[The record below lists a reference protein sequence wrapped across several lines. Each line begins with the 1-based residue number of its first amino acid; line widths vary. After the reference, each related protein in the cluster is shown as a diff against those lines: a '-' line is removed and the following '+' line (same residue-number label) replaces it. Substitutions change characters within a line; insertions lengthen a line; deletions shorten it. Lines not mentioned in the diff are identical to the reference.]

1 MHRARVVFNISNKLG
16 NTERFASWLLNKSQ
30 TAAVTVNANRLKSST
45 AAEPFLNGSS
55 SAYVETMYNSWLSDP
70 NSVHAS
76 WDAFFRNASAGAQPG
91 AAYTSPPNLAPYSK
105 NEVPL
110 TALVPASGG
119 MPSISAG
126 SPINEKIIDDH
137 LAVQAI
143 IRSYQAR
150 GHLAADVDPLGI
162 TTANLPQLGM
172 RAPRSE
178 LIMRKYFNFDEA
190 DMDRVFKLPSTTFI
204 GEKEKA
210 LPLREI
216 LYRLEQAYCNNIGI
230 EFMFINSLEQCNWIR
245 QRMEPPGVTK
255 MSPEQKRLMLA
266 RLTRSAGF
274 ENFLAKKWSSEK
286 RFGLEGCEILIP
298 AMKQVIDVSTK
309 LGVESI
315 IMGMP
320 HRGRLNVLAN
330 VCRKPLHQLFTQFAG
345 LEAEDDG
352 SGDVKYHLGT
362 YIERLNRVTN
372 KNIRLAVCANPSHLE
387 AVDPVVQG
395 KTRAEQF
402 YRGDNEGKKV
412 MSILL
417 HGDAAFAGQGVVFE
431 TMHLSDLPA
440 YTTHG
445 TIHIVANNQIGFTTD
460 PRHSRSSA
468 YCTDVA
474 RVVNA
479 PIFHVNGDNPEAVM
493 HVCNVAAEWRATF
506 HKDVVIDIVSYRR
519 NGHNEVDEP
528 MFTQPLMYQKIRK
541 TKPAEG
547 VVTADE
553 VKDVKDKYVK
563 ICEDAYSQAKQE
575 THIKYKDWLDSP
587 WSGFFEGKDPL
598 KTLVHIGK
606 RFSAPPP
613 NAAEFEIHKGLL
625 RILKSRMEMVEN
637 RTVDWAL
644 AEAMA
649 FGSLLKEGIHV
660 RLSGEDVERGTFSHR
675 HHVLHHQKVDKAT
688 YCALAHLY
696 PDQAPYTVCN
706 SSLSEY
712 GHGQAKWVRQ
722 SGIVLLQPHGMEGM
736 IALPFRKPL
745 IIMTPK
751 SLLRH
756 PECKSSFDEMKE
768 GTNFRRVIPE
778 EGAASENPANVKKL
792 AFCTGRVY
800 YDLIKERR
808 ERGLEKDIAIVRN
821 AFLINL
827 AVSHAILMYLADVY
841 GKQDS
846 LYPKD
851 LKQRA
856 LVNQKMFFN
865 SSILFPRLRNIT
877 MVVKLYK
884 NDVSPVARACMMACD
899 LLNVQAEMIDVDVF
913 KGEHLAPEFV
923 KGPLIFEGE
932 KPSEKRFKAIDETYG
947 FLEEFLSRT
956 KDGFI
961 YDPNLKE
968 CVLPQVCTPTCK
980 KDEVYTDC
988 KNRSCT
994 PYTCSE
1000 LGFPLNCDSNCKP
1013 GCVCKGSLVRAA
1025 NGTCGVGC
1033 PDICILNGCAC
1044 KNGFIYDR
1052 NVKKCVLPTQCMY
1065 NACINGG
1072 CDARNC
1078 SQVGKPVPC
1087 VKLDPKACINGCIC
1101 KEGYLPQCNK
1111 PNEVYDV
1118 CPAPCPP
1125 RRCDVDDPP
1134 FACNGPNEEYQPC
1147 PASCPGENCTDYIN
1161 DSKCPPFKI
1170 GIVVPC
1176 KPQCKC
1182 KTGYFRNTD
1191 GVCIIGSKCDLCPG
1205 QNEFFD
1211 TCIKGCSNQTCDSI
1225 GKIYNCPIQTTDRIS
1240 ASPGENIIISA
1251 YSVLTPLSQ
1260 LALYAT
1266 GVTLSQL
1273 LAVLNVKNK
1282 DDIRTGFPALAASYE
1297 GQTSVNFSV
1306 AAEVL
1311 SNINY
1316 KLSDAFIKDSQH
1328 IFKADA
1334 KSIDFADNVKAAA
1347 DINAWVIELPYVG
1360 LNFTMFIV
1368 LPNKNDGVLETA
1380 NKLRDSATFNKAYE
1394 SMYSQTVEVYLPQF
1408 EITTS
1413 TNLAD
1418 ILKKQNV
1425 DQMFNP
1431 NDSGLSGILEKPEQV
1446 YVSEAVQKAY
1456 IKCDETGSE
1465 AAAANGNVLIALEA
1479 EGFIQ
1484 IFIIIK
1490 SPN

>member
-1 MHRARVVFNISNKLG
+1 MHRARVVFNISNKVG
-16 NTERFASWLLNKSQ
+16 NTERFASWLLNKPQ
-30 TAAVTVNANRLKSST
+30 TAAVTVKANRLKSST

-76 WDAFFRNASAGAQPG
+76 WDAFFRNATAGAAPG
-91 AAYTSPPNLAPYSK
+91 AAYTSPPNLAPYNK
-105 NEVPL
+105 NEMPL
-110 TALVPASGG
+110 SALVPASGG

-150 GHLAADVDPLGI
+150 GHLAADMDPLGI
-162 TTANLPQLGM
+162 TTGDLPALGM
-172 RAPRSE
+172 RALRSE

-245 QRMEPPGVTK
+245 QRMEPPDVTK
-255 MSPEQKRLMLA
+255 MSNDQKRLILA

-528 MFTQPLMYQKIRK
+528 MFTQPLMYQKIRN
-541 TKPAEG
+541 TKPVLEKYAAQLIAEG
-547 VVTADE
+547 VVTAEE
-553 VKDVKDKYVK
+553 VKDVSDKYVK
-563 ICEDAYSQAKQE
+563 ICEDAYNQAKQE

-598 KTLVHIGK
+598 KVSPTGVVEETLVHIGK

-637 RTVDWAL
+637 RTIDWAL

-712 GHGQAKWVRQ
+712 GVLGFEVGYSVTNPNALVLWEAQFGDFNNVAQCIIDQFISSGQAKWVRQ

-736 IALPFRKPL
+736 GPEHSSARLERFLQMSSDDPDYMPPESNDYEVRQLHDCNWIVANCSTPASLFHILRRQIALPFRKPL

-756 PECKSSFDEMKE
+756 PECRSSFDDMRE
-768 GTNFRRVIPE
+768 GTSFRRVIPE
-778 EGAASENPANVKKL
+778 EGPASKNASGVKKL

-800 YDLIKERR
+800 YDMIKERR
-808 ERGLEKDIAIVRN
+808 EKGLENDIAICRLEQISPFPYDLIKAEAAKYSN
-821 AFLINL
+821 AQLVWSQEEHKNMGSWTYVEPRFRTLLQNQRTIR
-827 AVSHAILMYLADVY
+827 
-841 GKQDS
+841 
-846 LYPKD
+846 PKSGGSWLGQLFGRAPPPTGD
-851 LKQRA
+851 DTETVPRTISYNGRATAASPATGSKAAHNKELK
-856 LVNQKMFFN
+856 
-865 SSILFPRLRNIT
+865 S
-877 MVVKLYK
+877 
-884 NDVSPVARACMMACD
+884 
-899 LLNVQAEMIDVDVF
+899 LLN
-913 KGEHLAPEFV
+913 EF
-923 KGPLIFEGE
+923 
-932 KPSEKRFKAIDETYG
+932 
-947 FLEEFLSRT
+947 
-956 KDGFI
+956 
-961 YDPNLKE
+961 
-968 CVLPQVCTPTCK
+968 
-980 KDEVYTDC
+980 
-988 KNRSCT
+988 
-994 PYTCSE
+994 
-1000 LGFPLNCDSNCKP
+1000 
-1013 GCVCKGSLVRAA
+1013 
-1025 NGTCGVGC
+1025 
-1033 PDICILNGCAC
+1033 CA
-1044 KNGFIYDR
+1044 
-1052 NVKKCVLPTQCMY
+1052 L
-1065 NACINGG
+1065 
-1072 CDARNC
+1072 
-1078 SQVGKPVPC
+1078 
-1087 VKLDPKACINGCIC
+1087 
-1101 KEGYLPQCNK
+1101 
-1111 PNEVYDV
+1111 
-1118 CPAPCPP
+1118 
-1125 RRCDVDDPP
+1125 
-1134 FACNGPNEEYQPC
+1134 
-1147 PASCPGENCTDYIN
+1147 
-1161 DSKCPPFKI
+1161 
-1170 GIVVPC
+1170 
-1176 KPQCKC
+1176 
-1182 KTGYFRNTD
+1182 
-1191 GVCIIGSKCDLCPG
+1191 
-1205 QNEFFD
+1205 
-1211 TCIKGCSNQTCDSI
+1211 
-1225 GKIYNCPIQTTDRIS
+1225 
-1240 ASPGENIIISA
+1240 
-1251 YSVLTPLSQ
+1251 
-1260 LALYAT
+1260 
-1266 GVTLSQL
+1266 
-1273 LAVLNVKNK
+1273 
-1282 DDIRTGFPALAASYE
+1282 
-1297 GQTSVNFSV
+1297 
-1306 AAEVL
+1306 
-1311 SNINY
+1311 
-1316 KLSDAFIKDSQH
+1316 
-1328 IFKADA
+1328 
-1334 KSIDFADNVKAAA
+1334 
-1347 DINAWVIELPYVG
+1347 
-1360 LNFTMFIV
+1360 
-1368 LPNKNDGVLETA
+1368 
-1380 NKLRDSATFNKAYE
+1380 
-1394 SMYSQTVEVYLPQF
+1394 
-1408 EITTS
+1408 
-1413 TNLAD
+1413 
-1418 ILKKQNV
+1418 
-1425 DQMFNP
+1425 
-1431 NDSGLSGILEKPEQV
+1431 
-1446 YVSEAVQKAY
+1446 
-1456 IKCDETGSE
+1456 
-1465 AAAANGNVLIALEA
+1465 
-1479 EGFIQ
+1479 
-1484 IFIIIK
+1484 
-1490 SPN
+1490 

>member
-1 MHRARVVFNISNKLG
+1 MHRARLILQASNKIG
-16 NTERFASWLLNKSQ
+16 NSERFASWLVKKPQ
-30 TAAVTVNANRLKSST
+30 AAVVPALNRLKSST

-55 SAYVETMYNSWLSDP
+55 SAYVETMYNAWLNDP

-76 WDAFFRNASAGAQPG
+76 WDAFFRNATNGAQPG
-91 AAYTSPPNLAPYSK
+91 VAYTSPPNLAPYSK

-110 TALVPASGG
+110 TSLVPVSGG
-119 MPSISAG
+119 MPSIASG

-172 RAPRSE
+172 RAPSSE

-216 LYRLEQAYCNNIGI
+216 LNRLEQAYCNNIGI

-245 QRMEPPGVTK
+245 QRMEPPNVTK
-255 MSPEQKRLMLA
+255 MNADQKRLILA

-528 MFTQPLMYQKIRK
+528 MFTQPLMYQKIRN
-541 TKPAEG
+541 TKPVLEIYSDQLIREG

-553 VKDVKDKYVK
+553 VKDVRDKYEK
-563 ICEDAYSQAKQE
+563 ICEDAYNQAKQE

-598 KTLVHIGK
+598 KMSPTGVVEETLVHIGK
-606 RFSAPPP
+606 RFSSPPP

-625 RILKSRMEMVEN
+625 RILKSRMEMVEK

-688 YCALAHLY
+688 YCPLAHLY

-712 GHGQAKWVRQ
+712 GVLGFEVGYSVTNPNALVLWEAQFGDFNNVAQCIIDQFISSGQAKWVRQ

-736 IALPFRKPL
+736 GPEHSSARLERFLQMSSDDPDYMP
-745 IIMTPK
+745 PE
-751 SLLRH
+751 SPDYEASH
-756 PECKSSFDEMKE
+756 PDDAQVASA
-768 GTNFRRVIPE
+768 VLPE
-778 EGAASENPANVKKL
+778 EGVAAENPSNVRKL
-792 AFCTGRVY
+792 AFCSGRV
-800 YDLIKERR
+800 LRSRSTRTLSWSGARR
-808 ERGLEKDIAIVRN
+808 NTRTWDRGATLSPGSEPCCKTRNRSVSLARGLV
-821 AFLINL
+821 
-827 AVSHAILMYLADVY
+827 
-841 GKQDS
+841 
-846 LYPKD
+846 
-851 LKQRA
+851 
-856 LVNQKMFFN
+856 
-865 SSILFPRLRNIT
+865 
-877 MVVKLYK
+877 
-884 NDVSPVARACMMACD
+884 
-899 LLNVQAEMIDVDVF
+899 
-913 KGEHLAPEFV
+913 
-923 KGPLIFEGE
+923 
-932 KPSEKRFKAIDETYG
+932 
-947 FLEEFLSRT
+947 
-956 KDGFI
+956 
-961 YDPNLKE
+961 
-968 CVLPQVCTPTCK
+968 
-980 KDEVYTDC
+980 
-988 KNRSCT
+988 
-994 PYTCSE
+994 
-1000 LGFPLNCDSNCKP
+1000 
-1013 GCVCKGSLVRAA
+1013 
-1025 NGTCGVGC
+1025 
-1033 PDICILNGCAC
+1033 
-1044 KNGFIYDR
+1044 
-1052 NVKKCVLPTQCMY
+1052 
-1065 NACINGG
+1065 
-1072 CDARNC
+1072 
-1078 SQVGKPVPC
+1078 
-1087 VKLDPKACINGCIC
+1087 
-1101 KEGYLPQCNK
+1101 
-1111 PNEVYDV
+1111 
-1118 CPAPCPP
+1118 
-1125 RRCDVDDPP
+1125 
-1134 FACNGPNEEYQPC
+1134 
-1147 PASCPGENCTDYIN
+1147 
-1161 DSKCPPFKI
+1161 
-1170 GIVVPC
+1170 
-1176 KPQCKC
+1176 
-1182 KTGYFRNTD
+1182 
-1191 GVCIIGSKCDLCPG
+1191 
-1205 QNEFFD
+1205 
-1211 TCIKGCSNQTCDSI
+1211 
-1225 GKIYNCPIQTTDRIS
+1225 
-1240 ASPGENIIISA
+1240 
-1251 YSVLTPLSQ
+1251 
-1260 LALYAT
+1260 
-1266 GVTLSQL
+1266 
-1273 LAVLNVKNK
+1273 
-1282 DDIRTGFPALAASYE
+1282 
-1297 GQTSVNFSV
+1297 
-1306 AAEVL
+1306 
-1311 SNINY
+1311 
-1316 KLSDAFIKDSQH
+1316 
-1328 IFKADA
+1328 
-1334 KSIDFADNVKAAA
+1334 
-1347 DINAWVIELPYVG
+1347 
-1360 LNFTMFIV
+1360 
-1368 LPNKNDGVLETA
+1368 
-1380 NKLRDSATFNKAYE
+1380 
-1394 SMYSQTVEVYLPQF
+1394 
-1408 EITTS
+1408 
-1413 TNLAD
+1413 
-1418 ILKKQNV
+1418 
-1425 DQMFNP
+1425 
-1431 NDSGLSGILEKPEQV
+1431 
-1446 YVSEAVQKAY
+1446 
-1456 IKCDETGSE
+1456 
-1465 AAAANGNVLIALEA
+1465 
-1479 EGFIQ
+1479 
-1484 IFIIIK
+1484 
-1490 SPN
+1490 

>member
-1 MHRARVVFNISNKLG
+1 MHRAKLILQVSKVG
-16 NTERFASWLLNKSQ
+16 NSERFASWLLNKPQ
-30 TAAVTVNANRLKSST
+30 AAAVTVNANRLKSST

-55 SAYVETMYNSWLSDP
+55 SAYVETMYNAWLTDP

-76 WDAFFRNASAGAQPG
+76 WDAFFRNATNGAQPG
-91 AAYTSPPNLAPYSK
+91 AAYTPPPNLAPYNK

-110 TALVPASGG
+110 TSLVPTSGG
-119 MPSISAG
+119 MPSIAAG

-143 IRSYQAR
+143 IRSYQSR
-150 GHLAADVDPLGI
+150 GHLVAQLDPLGI
-162 TTANLPQLGM
+162 STGDPVSSGDWHGGM
-172 RAPRSE
+172 RAFANEAVIRQHV
-178 LIMRKYFNFDEA
+178 RFDEA

-216 LYRLEQAYCNNIGI
+216 LNRLEDAYCNNIGI

-245 QRMEPPGVTK
+245 QRMEPPNVTK
-255 MSPEQKRLMLA
+255 MSPDQKRLVLA
-266 RLTRSAGF
+266 RLTRSTGF

-445 TIHIVANNQIGFTTD
+445 TVHIVVNNQIGFTTD

-541 TKPAEG
+541 TKPVLEKYADQLITEG
-547 VVTADE
+547 VVTAEE
-553 VKDVKDKYVK
+553 VKDVREKYEK
-563 ICEDAYSQAKQE
+563 ICEDAYNQAKQE

-598 KTLVHIGK
+598 KMSPTGVVEETLVHIGR
-606 RFSAPPP
+606 RFSSPPP

-625 RILKSRMEMVEN
+625 RILKSRMEMVDN

-688 YCALAHLY
+688 YCPLAHLY

-712 GHGQAKWVRQ
+712 GVLGFEVGYSVTNPNALVLWEAQFGDFNNVAQCIIDQFISSGQAKWVRQ

-736 IALPFRKPL
+736 GPEHSSARLERFLQMCSDDPDYMPPESPDYEVRQLHDCNWIVANCSTPASYFHILRRQIALPFRKPL

-756 PECKSSFDEMKE
+756 PECKSSFDDMKE
-768 GTNFRRVIPE
+768 GTTFRRVIPE
-778 EGAASENPANVKKL
+778 EGPACENPQNVRKL
-792 AFCTGRVY
+792 AFCSGRVY
-800 YDLIKERR
+800 YDMLKERR
-808 ERGLEKDIAIVRN
+808 DRGLEKDIAICRLEQISPFPYDQVKAEVAKYPN
-821 AFLINL
+821 A
-827 AVSHAILMYLADVY
+827 
-841 GKQDS
+841 Q
-846 LYPKD
+846 
-851 LKQRA
+851 
-856 LVNQKMFFN
+856 LVWSQEEHKNMGSWSYIEPRFRTLLQNQKQI
-865 SSILFPRLRNIT
+865 SC
-877 MVVKLYK
+877 
-884 NDVSPVARACMMACD
+884 RAKS
-899 LLNVQAEMIDVDVF
+899 QSQ
-913 KGEHLAPEFV
+913 G
-923 KGPLIFEGE
+923 
-932 KPSEKRFKAIDETYG
+932 
-947 FLEEFLSRT
+947 
-956 KDGFI
+956 
-961 YDPNLKE
+961 
-968 CVLPQVCTPTCK
+968 
-980 KDEVYTDC
+980 
-988 KNRSCT
+988 
-994 PYTCSE
+994 
-1000 LGFPLNCDSNCKP
+1000 
-1013 GCVCKGSLVRAA
+1013 GSW
-1025 NGTCGVGC
+1025 
-1033 PDICILNGCAC
+1033 
-1044 KNGFIYDR
+1044 
-1052 NVKKCVLPTQCMY
+1052 
-1065 NACINGG
+1065 
-1072 CDARNC
+1072 
-1078 SQVGKPVPC
+1078 
-1087 VKLDPKACINGCIC
+1087 
-1101 KEGYLPQCNK
+1101 
-1111 PNEVYDV
+1111 
-1118 CPAPCPP
+1118 
-1125 RRCDVDDPP
+1125 
-1134 FACNGPNEEYQPC
+1134 
-1147 PASCPGENCTDYIN
+1147 
-1161 DSKCPPFKI
+1161 
-1170 GIVVPC
+1170 
-1176 KPQCKC
+1176 
-1182 KTGYFRNTD
+1182 
-1191 GVCIIGSKCDLCPG
+1191 
-1205 QNEFFD
+1205 
-1211 TCIKGCSNQTCDSI
+1211 
-1225 GKIYNCPIQTTDRIS
+1225 
-1240 ASPGENIIISA
+1240 
-1251 YSVLTPLSQ
+1251 LSQ
-1260 LALYAT
+1260 LFGRDARPQQSVEPDTETVQRTISYNGRATAASPAT
-1266 GVTLSQL
+1266 GS
-1273 LAVLNVKNK
+1273 
-1282 DDIRTGFPALAASYE
+1282 
-1297 GQTSVNFSV
+1297 
-1306 AAEVL
+1306 
-1311 SNINY
+1311 
-1316 KLSDAFIKDSQH
+1316 
-1328 IFKADA
+1328 
-1334 KSIDFADNVKAAA
+1334 KAAH
-1347 DINAWVIELPYVG
+1347 NKELKN
-1360 LNFTMFIV
+1360 LLDEFCV
-1368 LPNKNDGVLETA
+1368 L
-1380 NKLRDSATFNKAYE
+1380 
-1394 SMYSQTVEVYLPQF
+1394 
-1408 EITTS
+1408 
-1413 TNLAD
+1413 
-1418 ILKKQNV
+1418 
-1425 DQMFNP
+1425 
-1431 NDSGLSGILEKPEQV
+1431 
-1446 YVSEAVQKAY
+1446 
-1456 IKCDETGSE
+1456 
-1465 AAAANGNVLIALEA
+1465 
-1479 EGFIQ
+1479 
-1484 IFIIIK
+1484 
-1490 SPN
+1490 

>member
-1 MHRARVVFNISNKLG
+1 MHRARAVFHATSKVG
-16 NTERFASWLLNKSQ
+16 NSERFASWLLNKPQ
-30 TAAVTVNANRLKSST
+30 KAAVTVNTNRWKSST

-55 SAYVETMYNSWLSDP
+55 SAYVETMYNAWLTDP

-76 WDAFFRNASAGAQPG
+76 WDAFFRNATAGAQPG
-91 AAYTSPPNLAPYSK
+91 AAYTSPPNLAPYNK

-119 MPSISAG
+119 MPSIASG

-162 TTANLPQLGM
+162 TTANLPELGM

-178 LIMRKYFNFDEA
+178 LIMRKYFNFDPLGIATGDPTSSGEWHGGLRAFANEAVIRQHVRFGMKHSTKIYIAIDIGMSTDEA

-216 LYRLEQAYCNNIGI
+216 LNRLEEAYCNNIGI

-245 QRMEPPGVTK
+245 QRMEPPNVTK
-255 MSPEQKRLMLA
+255 MNNDQKRLILA
-266 RLTRSAGF
+266 RLTRSTGF

-445 TIHIVANNQIGFTTD
+445 TIHIVVNNQIGFTTD

-493 HVCNVAAEWRATF
+493 HVCNVAAEWRSTF

-541 TKPAEG
+541 TKPVLEKYADQLIAEG
-547 VVTADE
+547 VVTAEE
-553 VKDVKDKYVK
+553 VKDVRDKYEK
-563 ICEDAYSQAKQE
+563 ICEDAYNQAKQE

-598 KTLVHIGK
+598 KMSTTGVVEETLVHIGK
-606 RFSAPPP
+606 RFSSPPP

-644 AEAMA
+644 GEAMA

-688 YCALAHLY
+688 YCPLAHLY

-712 GHGQAKWVRQ
+712 GVLGFEVGYSVTNPNALVLWEAQFGDFNNVAQCIIDQFISSGQAKWVRQ

-736 IALPFRKPL
+736 GPEHSSARLERFLQMSSDDPDYMPPESPDYEVRQLHDCNWIVANCSTPASYFHILRRQIALPFRKPL

-756 PECKSSFDEMKE
+756 PEAKSSFDEMNE
-768 GTNFRRVIPE
+768 GTAFRRLIPE
-778 EGAASENPANVKKL
+778 EGAASKNPGSVRKL
-792 AFCTGRVY
+792 VFCSGRVY
-800 YDLIKERR
+800 YDLLKHRR
-808 ERGLEKDIAIVRN
+808 DRGLEADIAIARVEQISPFPYDLIKAEVAKYPN
-821 AFLINL
+821 A
-827 AVSHAILMYLADVY
+827 
-841 GKQDS
+841 Q
-846 LYPKD
+846 
-851 LKQRA
+851 
-856 LVNQKMFFN
+856 LVWSQEEHKNMGSWSYVEPRFRTLLQNQKQIWPKSKSQGGSWF
-865 SSILFPRLRNIT
+865 SQLFGSAPQTVDSDSEPVPRTISYNGRPTAASPATGSKAAHNKELRN
-877 MVVKLYK
+877 
-884 NDVSPVARACMMACD
+884 
-899 LLNVQAEMIDVDVF
+899 LLD
-913 KGEHLAPEFV
+913 EF
-923 KGPLIFEGE
+923 
-932 KPSEKRFKAIDETYG
+932 
-947 FLEEFLSRT
+947 
-956 KDGFI
+956 
-961 YDPNLKE
+961 
-968 CVLPQVCTPTCK
+968 CVL
-980 KDEVYTDC
+980 
-988 KNRSCT
+988 
-994 PYTCSE
+994 
-1000 LGFPLNCDSNCKP
+1000 
-1013 GCVCKGSLVRAA
+1013 
-1025 NGTCGVGC
+1025 
-1033 PDICILNGCAC
+1033 
-1044 KNGFIYDR
+1044 
-1052 NVKKCVLPTQCMY
+1052 
-1065 NACINGG
+1065 
-1072 CDARNC
+1072 
-1078 SQVGKPVPC
+1078 
-1087 VKLDPKACINGCIC
+1087 
-1101 KEGYLPQCNK
+1101 
-1111 PNEVYDV
+1111 
-1118 CPAPCPP
+1118 
-1125 RRCDVDDPP
+1125 
-1134 FACNGPNEEYQPC
+1134 
-1147 PASCPGENCTDYIN
+1147 
-1161 DSKCPPFKI
+1161 
-1170 GIVVPC
+1170 
-1176 KPQCKC
+1176 
-1182 KTGYFRNTD
+1182 
-1191 GVCIIGSKCDLCPG
+1191 
-1205 QNEFFD
+1205 
-1211 TCIKGCSNQTCDSI
+1211 
-1225 GKIYNCPIQTTDRIS
+1225 
-1240 ASPGENIIISA
+1240 
-1251 YSVLTPLSQ
+1251 
-1260 LALYAT
+1260 
-1266 GVTLSQL
+1266 
-1273 LAVLNVKNK
+1273 
-1282 DDIRTGFPALAASYE
+1282 
-1297 GQTSVNFSV
+1297 
-1306 AAEVL
+1306 
-1311 SNINY
+1311 
-1316 KLSDAFIKDSQH
+1316 
-1328 IFKADA
+1328 
-1334 KSIDFADNVKAAA
+1334 
-1347 DINAWVIELPYVG
+1347 
-1360 LNFTMFIV
+1360 
-1368 LPNKNDGVLETA
+1368 
-1380 NKLRDSATFNKAYE
+1380 
-1394 SMYSQTVEVYLPQF
+1394 
-1408 EITTS
+1408 
-1413 TNLAD
+1413 
-1418 ILKKQNV
+1418 
-1425 DQMFNP
+1425 
-1431 NDSGLSGILEKPEQV
+1431 
-1446 YVSEAVQKAY
+1446 
-1456 IKCDETGSE
+1456 
-1465 AAAANGNVLIALEA
+1465 
-1479 EGFIQ
+1479 
-1484 IFIIIK
+1484 
-1490 SPN
+1490 

>member
-1 MHRARVVFNISNKLG
+1 MHRARLVFQATNKVG
-16 NTERFASWLLNKSQ
+16 NTERFASWLLNKPQ
-30 TAAVTVNANRLKSST
+30 NAAVTVNASRWKSST

-55 SAYVETMYNSWLSDP
+55 SAYVETMYNSWLTDP

-76 WDAFFRNASAGAQPG
+76 WDAFFRNATNGAQPG
-91 AAYTSPPNLAPYSK
+91 AAYTSPPNLAPYNK

-119 MPSISAG
+119 MPSIASG

-143 IRSYQAR
+143 IRSYQIR
-150 GHLAADVDPLGI
+150 GHHIAKLDPLDI
-162 TTANLPQLGM
+162 ANIDSTTKN
-172 RAPRSE
+172 PREVIHNSY
-178 LIMRKYFNFDEA
+178 RFDEA

-216 LYRLEQAYCNNIGI
+216 LNRLEAAYCDNIGI

-245 QRMEPPGVTK
+245 QRMEPPNVTK
-255 MSPEQKRLMLA
+255 MSPDQKRLILA

-298 AMKQVIDVSTK
+298 AMKQVIDVSTR

-445 TIHIVANNQIGFTTD
+445 TIHIVVNNQIGFTTD

-493 HVCNVAAEWRATF
+493 HVCNVAAEWRSTF

-528 MFTQPLMYQKIRK
+528 MFTQPLMYQKIRN
-541 TKPAEG
+541 TKPVLEKYADQLITEG
-547 VVTADE
+547 VVTAEE
-553 VKDVKDKYVK
+553 VKDVKDKYEK
-563 ICEDAYSQAKQE
+563 ICEDAYNQAKQE

-598 KTLVHIGK
+598 KMSTTGVVEETLVHIGK
-606 RFSAPPP
+606 RFSQPPP

-625 RILKSRMEMVEN
+625 RILKARMEMVEN

-712 GHGQAKWVRQ
+712 GVLGFEVGYSVTNPNALVLWEAQFGDFNNVAQCIIDQFISSGQAKWVRQ

-736 IALPFRKPL
+736 GPEHSSARLERFLQMSSDDPDYMPPESPDYEVRQLHDCNWIVANCSSPASYFHILRRQIALPFRKPL
-745 IIMTPK
+745 ILMTPK

-756 PECKSSFDEMKE
+756 PEAKSSFDDMKD
-768 GTNFRRVIPE
+768 GTTFRRVIPE
-778 EGAASENPANVKKL
+778 EGVASQNPSKVRKL
-792 AFCTGRVY
+792 VFCSGRVY
-800 YDLIKERR
+800 YDLIKQRR
-808 ERGLEKDIAIVRN
+808 DRGLEADIAVARVEQISPFPYDLIKAEVAKYPN
-821 AFLINL
+821 A
-827 AVSHAILMYLADVY
+827 
-841 GKQDS
+841 Q
-846 LYPKD
+846 
-851 LKQRA
+851 
-856 LVNQKMFFN
+856 LVWSQEEHKNQGSWSYIEPRCRTLLQNQKTIRAK
-865 SSILFPRLRNIT
+865 SQSQGGSWLSQLF
-877 MVVKLYK
+877 
-884 NDVSPVARACMMACD
+884 
-899 LLNVQAEMIDVDVF
+899 
-913 KGEHLAPEFV
+913 G
-923 KGPLIFEGE
+923 GE
-932 KPSEKRFKAIDETYG
+932 KPAAPHSDSDSETVPRTISYNGRPTAASPATGSKAAHNKELKNLLDE
-947 FLEEFLSRT
+947 F
-956 KDGFI
+956 
-961 YDPNLKE
+961 
-968 CVLPQVCTPTCK
+968 CVL
-980 KDEVYTDC
+980 
-988 KNRSCT
+988 
-994 PYTCSE
+994 
-1000 LGFPLNCDSNCKP
+1000 
-1013 GCVCKGSLVRAA
+1013 
-1025 NGTCGVGC
+1025 
-1033 PDICILNGCAC
+1033 
-1044 KNGFIYDR
+1044 
-1052 NVKKCVLPTQCMY
+1052 
-1065 NACINGG
+1065 
-1072 CDARNC
+1072 
-1078 SQVGKPVPC
+1078 
-1087 VKLDPKACINGCIC
+1087 
-1101 KEGYLPQCNK
+1101 
-1111 PNEVYDV
+1111 
-1118 CPAPCPP
+1118 
-1125 RRCDVDDPP
+1125 
-1134 FACNGPNEEYQPC
+1134 
-1147 PASCPGENCTDYIN
+1147 
-1161 DSKCPPFKI
+1161 
-1170 GIVVPC
+1170 
-1176 KPQCKC
+1176 
-1182 KTGYFRNTD
+1182 
-1191 GVCIIGSKCDLCPG
+1191 
-1205 QNEFFD
+1205 
-1211 TCIKGCSNQTCDSI
+1211 
-1225 GKIYNCPIQTTDRIS
+1225 
-1240 ASPGENIIISA
+1240 
-1251 YSVLTPLSQ
+1251 
-1260 LALYAT
+1260 
-1266 GVTLSQL
+1266 
-1273 LAVLNVKNK
+1273 
-1282 DDIRTGFPALAASYE
+1282 
-1297 GQTSVNFSV
+1297 
-1306 AAEVL
+1306 
-1311 SNINY
+1311 
-1316 KLSDAFIKDSQH
+1316 
-1328 IFKADA
+1328 
-1334 KSIDFADNVKAAA
+1334 
-1347 DINAWVIELPYVG
+1347 
-1360 LNFTMFIV
+1360 
-1368 LPNKNDGVLETA
+1368 
-1380 NKLRDSATFNKAYE
+1380 
-1394 SMYSQTVEVYLPQF
+1394 
-1408 EITTS
+1408 
-1413 TNLAD
+1413 
-1418 ILKKQNV
+1418 
-1425 DQMFNP
+1425 
-1431 NDSGLSGILEKPEQV
+1431 
-1446 YVSEAVQKAY
+1446 
-1456 IKCDETGSE
+1456 
-1465 AAAANGNVLIALEA
+1465 
-1479 EGFIQ
+1479 
-1484 IFIIIK
+1484 
-1490 SPN
+1490 

>member
-1 MHRARVVFNISNKLG
+1 MHRARIALQASTRTG
-16 NTERFASWLLNKSQ
+16 SSERFASWLLNKPQ
-30 TAAVTVNANRLKSST
+30 VAVVTVNANRLKSST

-55 SAYVETMYNSWLSDP
+55 SAYVETMYNTWLSDP
-70 NSVHAS
+70 NAVHAS
-76 WDAFFRNASAGAQPG
+76 WDAFFRNATNGAQPG
-91 AAYTSPPNLAPYSK
+91 VAYTPPPNLAPYSK

-110 TALVPASGG
+110 TSLVPASGG

-162 TTANLPQLGM
+162 TTANLPALGM
-172 RAPRSE
+172 RAPNSE

-216 LYRLEQAYCNNIGI
+216 LNRLEEAYCNNIGI

-245 QRMEPPGVTK
+245 QRMEPPNVTK
-255 MSPEQKRLMLA
+255 MNNDQKRLILA
-266 RLTRSAGF
+266 RLTRSTGF

-298 AMKQVIDVSTK
+298 AMKQVIDTSTR

-445 TIHIVANNQIGFTTD
+445 TVHIVANNQIGFTTD

-479 PIFHVNGDNPEAVM
+479 PIFHVNSDNPEAVM

-541 TKPAEG
+541 TKPVLEKYADQLISEG
-547 VVTADE
+547 VVTAEE
-553 VKDVKDKYVK
+553 VKDVKDKYEK
-563 ICEDAYSQAKQE
+563 ICEEAYNQAKQE

-598 KTLVHIGK
+598 KMSATGVVEETLVHIGK
-606 RFSAPPP
+606 RFSSPPP

-625 RILKSRMEMVEN
+625 RILKARMEMVEN

-688 YCALAHLY
+688 YCPLAHLY

-712 GHGQAKWVRQ
+712 GVLGFEVGYSVTNPNALVLWEAQFGDFNNVAQCIIDQFISSGQAKWVRQ

-736 IALPFRKPL
+736 GPEHSSARLERFLQMSADDPDYMPPESPDYEVRQLHDCNWIVANCSTPASLFHILRRQIALPFRKPL
-745 IIMTPK
+745 ILMTPK

-756 PECKSSFDEMKE
+756 PECKSSFDDMCE
-768 GTNFRRVIPE
+768 GTTFRRLIPE
-778 EGAASENPANVKKL
+778 EGPAAENPSNVRKV
-792 AFCTGRVY
+792 AFCSGRVY
-800 YDLIKERR
+800 YDLLKQRR
-808 ERGLEKDIAIVRN
+808 DRNLEKDIAIVRLEQISPFPYDQIKAEIAKYPN
-821 AFLINL
+821 A
-827 AVSHAILMYLADVY
+827 
-841 GKQDS
+841 Q
-846 LYPKD
+846 
-851 LKQRA
+851 
-856 LVNQKMFFN
+856 LVWSQEEHKNMGSWSYVEPRFRTLLQNQKHVRPKSQSQTGGWF
-865 SSILFPRLRNIT
+865 SQLFGKAEPPQTDQTGQQTETVPRTISYNGRATAASPATGSKAAHNKELRN
-877 MVVKLYK
+877 L
-884 NDVSPVARACMMACD
+884 
-899 LLNVQAEMIDVDVF
+899 
-913 KGEHLAPEFV
+913 
-923 KGPLIFEGE
+923 
-932 KPSEKRFKAIDETYG
+932 
-947 FLEEFLSRT
+947 LEEF
-956 KDGFI
+956 
-961 YDPNLKE
+961 
-968 CVLPQVCTPTCK
+968 CVL
-980 KDEVYTDC
+980 
-988 KNRSCT
+988 
-994 PYTCSE
+994 
-1000 LGFPLNCDSNCKP
+1000 
-1013 GCVCKGSLVRAA
+1013 
-1025 NGTCGVGC
+1025 
-1033 PDICILNGCAC
+1033 
-1044 KNGFIYDR
+1044 
-1052 NVKKCVLPTQCMY
+1052 
-1065 NACINGG
+1065 
-1072 CDARNC
+1072 
-1078 SQVGKPVPC
+1078 
-1087 VKLDPKACINGCIC
+1087 
-1101 KEGYLPQCNK
+1101 
-1111 PNEVYDV
+1111 
-1118 CPAPCPP
+1118 
-1125 RRCDVDDPP
+1125 
-1134 FACNGPNEEYQPC
+1134 
-1147 PASCPGENCTDYIN
+1147 
-1161 DSKCPPFKI
+1161 
-1170 GIVVPC
+1170 
-1176 KPQCKC
+1176 
-1182 KTGYFRNTD
+1182 
-1191 GVCIIGSKCDLCPG
+1191 
-1205 QNEFFD
+1205 
-1211 TCIKGCSNQTCDSI
+1211 
-1225 GKIYNCPIQTTDRIS
+1225 
-1240 ASPGENIIISA
+1240 
-1251 YSVLTPLSQ
+1251 
-1260 LALYAT
+1260 
-1266 GVTLSQL
+1266 
-1273 LAVLNVKNK
+1273 
-1282 DDIRTGFPALAASYE
+1282 
-1297 GQTSVNFSV
+1297 
-1306 AAEVL
+1306 
-1311 SNINY
+1311 
-1316 KLSDAFIKDSQH
+1316 
-1328 IFKADA
+1328 
-1334 KSIDFADNVKAAA
+1334 
-1347 DINAWVIELPYVG
+1347 
-1360 LNFTMFIV
+1360 
-1368 LPNKNDGVLETA
+1368 
-1380 NKLRDSATFNKAYE
+1380 
-1394 SMYSQTVEVYLPQF
+1394 
-1408 EITTS
+1408 
-1413 TNLAD
+1413 
-1418 ILKKQNV
+1418 
-1425 DQMFNP
+1425 
-1431 NDSGLSGILEKPEQV
+1431 
-1446 YVSEAVQKAY
+1446 
-1456 IKCDETGSE
+1456 
-1465 AAAANGNVLIALEA
+1465 
-1479 EGFIQ
+1479 
-1484 IFIIIK
+1484 
-1490 SPN
+1490 